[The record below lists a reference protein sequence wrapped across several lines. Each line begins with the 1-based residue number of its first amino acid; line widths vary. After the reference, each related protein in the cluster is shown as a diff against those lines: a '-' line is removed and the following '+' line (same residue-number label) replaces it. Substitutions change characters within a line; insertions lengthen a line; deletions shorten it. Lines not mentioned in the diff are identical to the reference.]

1 MADISEICKHVATLS
16 RIEQAAPASTENT
29 LPYMAIPPPVT
40 ENTRTWPSPR
50 YIFISNAPPIF
61 GNFFWQYRPNKM
73 WGKRKNKRMKE
84 S

>member
-1 MADISEICKHVATLS
+1 MA
-16 RIEQAAPASTENT
+16 
-29 LPYMAIPPPVT
+29 MPPPFT

-50 YIFISNAPPIF
+50 YIFISNAPPIS

-73 WGKRKNKRMKE
+73 WDKRKNKRMKE